1 MTAQVSTTPLPGPEA
16 GVGAYGAQR
25 DSTPQRASAQ
35 SRLTFDGVLRGE
47 WIKLLSL
54 RSIRWSIGVMI
65 VLSWGGAALLSL
77 AMAGTDFVTP
87 EAMPGLI
94 VQSATFGSMFTVLIM
109 GVLGVLSITSEYA
122 SGLILSSLSAVPSR
136 TPLLAAKMLVVAS
149 LGFAIGA
156 LSSFGGGLV
165 AAMIFGDDG
174 LAALADPAVLVSILG
189 NTLYLM
195 LAALLALGI
204 GALLRSSAGAISVV
218 VVLLFVATIVM
229 QVLTMTGWEWVSAVS
244 DRLPAS
250 LGNTISTVAV
260 AGPEYRGDVSYWGA
274 LGGLV
279 AWAAAALVPAA
290 ILLKTRDAV

>member
-1 MTAQVSTTPLPGPEA
+1 MTAATIDEPLTSAPRE
-16 GVGAYGAQR
+16 
-25 DSTPQRASAQ
+25 RAATG
-35 SRLTFDGVLRGE
+35 RLSFDGVLRGE

-65 VLSWGGAALLSL
+65 LLSWGGAALLSF
-77 AMAGTDFVTP
+77 AMTGTDFLTP

-109 GVLGVLSITSEYA
+109 GVLGVLAMTSEYA
-122 SGLILSSLSAVPSR
+122 SGLILSSLSAVPGR

-156 LSSFGGGLV
+156 LSSFGGGLI
-165 AAMIFGDDG
+165 AAMIFGGDAF
-174 LAALADPAVLVSILG
+174 AAFVDPAVLVSMLG
-189 NTLYLM
+189 NTLFLM

-204 GALLRSSAGAISVV
+204 GALLRSSAAAISVV
-218 VVLLFVATIVM
+218 VVLLFVVTIVM
-229 QVLTMTGWEWVSAVS
+229 QVLTMTGWEWVPVVS
-244 DRLPAS
+244 DWLPAS
-250 LGNTISTVAV
+250 LGNTISTAAV
-260 AGPEYRGDVSYWGA
+260 TDAEYRGDVSYWGA

-279 AWAAAALVPAA
+279 AWAAVALIPAV